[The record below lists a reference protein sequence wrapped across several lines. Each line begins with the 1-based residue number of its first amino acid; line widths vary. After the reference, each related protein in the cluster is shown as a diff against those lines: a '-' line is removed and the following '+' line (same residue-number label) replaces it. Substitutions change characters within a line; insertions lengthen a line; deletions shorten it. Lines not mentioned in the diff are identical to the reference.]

1 MSNIPKLEFVPCKP
15 CDVEQLMSISRTT
28 FSDAFRNQNDPADF
42 NSYLEQAFSKEQL
55 CRELENPKMTFYF
68 VYFEGV
74 LAAYFKL
81 NEGDAQTDIKQK
93 DSMEL
98 ERIYVLKAF
107 QGKQLGKRILDWIKD
122 RAGNVGKSFLWLG
135 VWEKNPRAIVFYER
149 HGFYKFGTH
158 PYFIGNDKQTDY
170 LMRYDVITR

>member
-1 MSNIPKLEFVPCKP
+1 MPNIPKIEFVPCRP
-15 CDVEQLMSISRTT
+15 SDITELMTISRTT
-28 FSDAFRNQNDPADF
+28 FSDAFRAQNNPADF
-42 NSYLEQAFSKEQL
+42 NSYLDKAFSRTQLDKEL
-55 CRELENPKMTFYF
+55 DNPKMTFYF

-81 NEGDAQTDIKQK
+81 NEGDAQTDIKQE

-98 ERIYVLKAF
+98 ERIYVLKAS

-122 RAGNVGKSFLWLG
+122 WVKGNEKSFLWLG
-135 VWEKNPRAIVFYER
+135 VWEKNPRAIAFYER

-158 PYFIGNDKQTDY
+158 PYFIGEDEQTDW
-170 LMRYDVITR
+170 LMRFDF

>member
-1 MSNIPKLEFVPCKP
+1 MT
-15 CDVEQLMSISRTT
+15 ISRTT
-28 FSDAFRNQNDPADF
+28 FSDAFRAQNNHNDF
-42 NSYLEQAFSKEQL
+42 NSYLDKAFSRTQLDKEL
-55 CRELENPKMTFYF
+55 DNPKMTFYF

-81 NEGDAQTDIKQK
+81 NEGDAQTDIKQE

-98 ERIYVLKAF
+98 ERIYVLKAS

-122 RAGNVGKSFLWLG
+122 WVKGNEKSFLWLG
-135 VWEKNPRAIVFYER
+135 VWEKNPRAIAFYER

-158 PYFIGNDKQTDY
+158 PYFIGEDEQTDW
-170 LMRYDVITR
+170 LMRFDF